1 MPRRSKPSRVAEAG
15 PHITSPIR
23 RHSRKTRELVHLD
36 RQVTRRTEAL
46 LRLAALREEEDQE
59 LASETDSDQEMGY
72 ETDESYGLGTVD
84 PDDTDYIPES
94 RVLQAERAGE
104 SSSMD
109 IDVGDESFHGH
120 LAQDD
125 EIVEENP
132 SGDQAPPQTLR
143 ETTMQTLR
151 DWQALIPTLY
161 LPYLR
166 FLDHSV
172 AQIFTHDELTT
183 LQSNCHVSNCPTQ
196 SLKNF
201 VECIVQG
208 CACETIPQVLV
219 ANGLFPTSPV
229 LPKYAVTIQLLDLY
243 RALFERSCDV
253 IHALANALHTV
264 YNKKGFR
271 LLNNE
276 GIPIKDPFRRS
287 IGSAVQWYDALE
299 VHVDSVV
306 KEAIYKSDEFIQD
319 NKKTRLQSPTPLEST
334 KSHTT
339 IEPCSLDDILD
350 GKFPVSPPP
359 TSSML
364 EPGSGEC
371 HPMLRELCPACFGGS
386 HFGRSLQQYMAQSIA
401 SSLTD
406 TETRGGDIHLAVDG
420 NFHHRHIAGA
430 GEDIPFHKP
439 KHFVSKSFV
448 DAIGDRLAKAKG
460 RAPKKYTPVVP
471 DIAVDSCRD
480 AHNAAKGDHVTR
492 GDDDEPVDKP
502 RKGVDFDDKG
512 LMALVCR
519 HDIPLLFANIDTPGE
534 QQKFSIALIE
544 VISHLVPLNAVLVF
558 LYDIACIVD
567 RSILKFATSAMHAYG
582 HQWSCQLV
590 YNPRLHL
597 GLGLTDG
604 EGVERLWAR
613 LRRLIGVERRS
624 GRSRRIWLIDRQSD
638 AIGRDLREG
647 LGDWIVN
654 RLTKGV
660 DFQSKKAC
668 RQVKGCGVSMS
679 VLRREWEDQKATQLS
694 LRAHTPAKLR
704 KEVSKVLALQTDIQ
718 SLDDAI
724 RLARKAITDAHATPR
739 SLELLVQ
746 LKRTQDT
753 LKLQVEGLYASLN
766 IESEFPEL
774 KGVDAEH
781 LILLFLAR
789 DLKVNIRK
797 RAVGSF
803 LEWERLDQSVGG
815 RQQTIGTKK
824 HQETRKNISKHKPAL
839 MNSLR
844 LFNSYAD
851 SLERLSS
858 KSPSIPIPQHLPT
871 DLKSLRESSDLF
883 QDVWITPC
891 EMTIPLWLDSADI
904 RDGIQGMV
912 KLDRCDEE
920 RIHLG
925 LEGDHLCNKS
935 LSLLLDERRNQL
947 LHLQGRWR
955 TLPAVN
961 LRLIAAVQRAR
972 TVAMEHAAIQS
983 QNGEQSQ
990 IRDIVKATPTWDLI
1004 SISEAAPEE
1013 VSQDELIPDRAVQ
1026 HYGGDETIASDL
1038 VASEAAQV
1046 DSDSDDEKP
1055 PESDEESEEESDVET
1070 VAVGR
1075 EPGLPPMPE
1084 LPPPIVT
1091 WQLPIPLMIDSLLL
1105 EAITDKLGMI
1115 QIPGDLTAPRH
1126 LLRTSIDFDRRDLV
1140 PLTDKLPL
1148 TSGSVNGL
1156 LALLQTI
1163 SAGGNN
1169 VAVFS
1174 SFILEY
1180 GARRSNDIL
1189 WRQAKDTEFWHK
1201 DIWILPV
1208 HRLDE
1213 FHWVL
1218 AVLVPRTRTILLFDS
1233 FGSGPRSWRQDL
1245 ADINIMAY

>member
-1 MPRRSKPSRVAEAG
+1 
-15 PHITSPIR
+15 
-23 RHSRKTRELVHLD
+23 
-36 RQVTRRTEAL
+36 
-46 LRLAALREEEDQE
+46 
-59 LASETDSDQEMGY
+59 
-72 ETDESYGLGTVD
+72 
-84 PDDTDYIPES
+84 
-94 RVLQAERAGE
+94 
-104 SSSMD
+104 MD
-109 IDVGDESFHGH
+109 IDVGDNSFHGP
-120 LAQDD
+120 LTQDD
-125 EIVEENP
+125 EIVQETP
-132 SGDQAPPQTLR
+132 SGDQAPPETLR
-143 ETTMQTLR
+143 ETTMRTLR

-166 FLDHSV
+166 FLDQSV
-172 AQIFTHDELTT
+172 AQIFIHDESTT

-196 SLKNF
+196 SLKII
-201 VECIVQG
+201 CLHLSL
-208 CACETIPQVLV
+208 LV

-229 LPKYAVTIQLLDLY
+229 IPKYAVTIQLLDLY
-243 RALFERSCDV
+243 RALFERSCDA

-276 GIPIKDPFRRS
+276 GLPIKDPFRRS

-306 KEAIYKSDEFIQD
+306 KE
-319 NKKTRLQSPTPLEST
+319 
-334 KSHTT
+334 
-339 IEPCSLDDILD
+339 PCSLDDILD

-359 TSSML
+359 TPSML

-386 HFGRSLQQYMAQSIA
+386 HFGRSLQQ
-401 SSLTD
+401 
-406 TETRGGDIHLAVDG
+406 GGDIHLAVDG
-420 NFHHRHIAGA
+420 NFHHRHIAGT
-430 GEDIPFHKP
+430 GEDIPFHRP

-448 DAIGDRLAKAKG
+448 DAVGDRLAKAKG

-471 DIAVDSCRD
+471 DIAVDSCCD

-502 RKGVDFDDKG
+502 RKGIEFDDTG

-519 HDIPLLFANIDTPGE
+519 HDIPILFANIDIPGE

-558 LYDIACIVD
+558 LYDIACVVD
-567 RSILKFATSAMHAYG
+567 RSILKYDILPEWITRRIQFATSAMHAYG

-613 LRRLIGVERRS
+613 LRRLIGVKRRS
-624 GRSRRIWLIDRQSD
+624 GRSRRIWLLDRQSD

-660 DFQSKKAC
+660 DFQSKKAR
-668 RQVKGCGVSMS
+668 RQVQGCGVSMS
-679 VLRREWEDQKATQLS
+679 VLRREWKDQKATQLS
-694 LRAHTPAKLR
+694 LRAHAPAKLR
-704 KEVSKVLALQTDIQ
+704 KEVSKVLTLQTDIQ

-824 HQETRKNISKHKPAL
+824 HQETRKNISKRKPAL

-858 KSPSIPIPQHLPT
+858 KCPSIPVPQHLPT

-891 EMTIPLWLDSADI
+891 ETTIPLWLDSADV

-912 KLDRCDEE
+912 KLDRCGEE
-920 RIHLG
+920 QIRLG
-925 LEGDHLCNKS
+925 LEGDHLCSWFLRELSAVELARPFPPDKS

-961 LRLIAAVQRAR
+961 LYI
-972 TVAMEHAAIQS
+972 I
-983 QNGEQSQ
+983 
-990 IRDIVKATPTWDLI
+990 KATPTRDLI
-1004 SISEAAPEE
+1004 WISEAAPEE
-1013 VSQDELIPDRAVQ
+1013 VPQDEFISNQAVN
-1026 HYGGDETIASDL
+1026 HYGDDGTVASDL

-1055 PESDEESEEESDVET
+1055 PESDAESEGESDVEM

-1075 EPGLPPMPE
+1075 EPGLPTILE
-1084 LPPPIVT
+1084 LSPPIVT
-1091 WQLPIPLMIDSLLL
+1091 WELLV
-1105 EAITDKLGMI
+1105 
-1115 QIPGDLTAPRH
+1115 PPRH

-1163 SAGGNN
+1163 SAEGSN

-1174 SFILEY
+1174 SFTLEY

-1189 WRQAKDTEFWHK
+1189 WRQTKDTEFWHK

-1218 AVLVPRTRTILLFDS
+1218 AILAPRTRTILLFDS
-1233 FGSGPRSWRQDL
+1233 FGSGPRSWQRDL
-1245 ADINIMAY
+1245 ADINIMAYRLSLMASNARQEIPPESITAPWNVRPLSFNNYDCGLWVVAVAAAIMRGSHLPELCDDDMAKFRSACFHLTHAIPLK